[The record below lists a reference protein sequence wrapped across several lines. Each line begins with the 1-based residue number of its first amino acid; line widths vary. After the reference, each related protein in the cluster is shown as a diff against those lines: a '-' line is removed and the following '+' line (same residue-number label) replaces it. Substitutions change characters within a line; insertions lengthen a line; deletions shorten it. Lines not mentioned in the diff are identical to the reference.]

1 MNETE
6 QSVILNDELVAGDTP
21 TVTAVCAFRLADG
34 SYVVYGELYCNR
46 SELL

>member
-6 QSVILNDELVAGDTP
+6 QSVMISAEIVSGDTP
-21 TVTAVCAFRLADG
+21 TVTAVCGFPLADG

-46 SELL
+46 SEAL